1 MIWRIIGMSQT
12 GFYIDLDELPGKI
25 VENEKDLIA
34 SIKTVNYNIKN
45 DEKYIE
51 FNEKYNY
58 LEDGKASERV
68 VNKIFMHK
76 EGTKNETKKIERKNN
91 NIDKE

>member
-45 DEKYIE
+45 DEKSI
-51 FNEKYNY
+51 
-58 LEDGKASERV
+58 
-68 VNKIFMHK
+68 
-76 EGTKNETKKIERKNN
+76 
-91 NIDKE
+91 